1 MLHHKEVYPSYVR
14 GKSSRRNFLMKN
26 LPVVLSLILVVMFGC
41 TTNEYAP
48 VTEKKV
54 KIKLVPITWE
64 DASLEDGEDLY
75 LALCSA
81 CHGKS
86 GKGDGPAA
94 PALKKT
100 VPNLTNLAAINGGEF
115 PRKQVED
122 SITGES
128 STIAH
133 RTLDMPS
140 WGRQLEDIRYGHWNT
155 KHRQSFAKQKIYNL
169 TEYLSTI
176 QKK

>member
-1 MLHHKEVYPSYVR
+1 MAYFCASSPLCFLDLQALVYSRALRERDACTWGIKDQSTASAHDVSDAK
-14 GKSSRRNFLMKN
+14 GKPER
-26 LPVVLSLILVVMFGC
+26 PLS
-41 TTNEYAP
+41 TRE
-48 VTEKKV
+48 
-54 KIKLVPITWE
+54 
-64 DASLEDGEDLY
+64 
-75 LALCSA
+75 